1 MAHEGQARV
10 DRSRLKGVTLWSLA
24 MVIVGFCEVLLQRN
38 QRARGNNAMGSRIG
52 GFGGLGYKLFGAL
65 RYVRIRGRLYSS
77 QFKSF
82 VKV

>member
-1 MAHEGQARV
+1 
-10 DRSRLKGVTLWSLA
+10 

-38 QRARGNNAMGSRIG
+38 QRARGFNAMGSNIG